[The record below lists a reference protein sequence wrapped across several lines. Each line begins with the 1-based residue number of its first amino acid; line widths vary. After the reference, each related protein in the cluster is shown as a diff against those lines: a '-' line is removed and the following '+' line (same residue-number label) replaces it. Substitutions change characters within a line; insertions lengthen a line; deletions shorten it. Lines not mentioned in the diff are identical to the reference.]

1 MHTVH
6 RFGIAAAIVV
16 LSGAASLLAIPSL
29 PDQVVSH
36 WNAAGEP
43 DGTMSKTAAL
53 VFLPALSA
61 GLLGVFALLP
71 RIDPNRANI
80 EAFRPSYDWF
90 VVLFTGFLFVIHVG
104 IIAFNLGYQ
113 FDFVALIVASLA
125 PLFYFVGIVLENAK
139 QNWFVGI
146 RTPWTLSSEAVW
158 DRTHELGS
166 KLFKLAA
173 LVMLG
178 GLVFDAYAI
187 YFLLVPL
194 LVTAGVT
201 IVYSYVLYERLEETP
216 STSRG
221 H

>member
-1 MHTVH
+1 MNGVH

-16 LSGAASLLAIPSL
+16 LSGVASLLAAPSL

-36 WNAAGEP
+36 WNVAGEP

-53 VFLPALSA
+53 ALFPALSA
-61 GLLGVFALLP
+61 GLLGLFALIP
-71 RIDPNRANI
+71 RVDPNRAKI
-80 EAFRPSYDWF
+80 DEFRPSYDWF
-90 VVLFTGFLFVIHVG
+90 VVFFTGFLFVIHVG
-104 IIAFNLGYQ
+104 IIAFNLGYE
-113 FDFVALIVASLA
+113 FDFVALLVGSLA
-125 PLFYFVGIVLENAK
+125 PLFYFVGFVLENAK

-158 DRTHELGS
+158 NRTHELGS
-166 KLFKLAA
+166 RLFKLTA
-173 LVMLG
+173 LVMLV

-201 IVYSYVLYERLEETP
+201 IAYSYVLYGRLEETAP
-216 STSRG
+216 TSRG
-221 H
+221 R